1 MNSNP
6 EEQPELSPII
16 DDDVWVRGVV
26 YVRHK
31 RLLMGAEVQL
41 PRLEQN
47 AARARYEYDILQR
60 IRDKTE
66 DPEARQDW
74 DVLAS
79 VAHDFMMVAEQE
91 LEEATESAAYHHAM
105 VTEME
110 ADLGEKA
117 GEYESALAVFD
128 LDEWDEEDFDEP
140 GLDEICP
147 FFDECPFMYDED
159 LDEYDY
165 EDYEDEE
172 DESSITDAE
181 VPF

>member
-6 EEQPELSPII
+6 EEQIELSPAI

-31 RLLMGAEVQL
+31 RLLMSAEVQL

-47 AARARYEYDILQR
+47 AGRARYEYDILQR

-66 DPEARQDW
+66 SPEAGQDW

-79 VAHDFMMVAEQE
+79 VAHDFMVMAEQE
-91 LEEATESAAYHHAM
+91 MEEVAESAAYHRAM
-105 VTEME
+105 VAEME

-117 GEYESALAVFD
+117 QEYESALAVFD
-128 LDEWDEEDFDEP
+128 WDEWDEEDFDEP
-140 GLDEICP
+140 DLDEICP

-159 LDEYDY
+159 LFDYKDY
-165 EDYEDEE
+165 EDGEN
-172 DESSITDAE
+172 ESSMSDAE